1 MYLIGLTGGIAS
13 GKSTVSTMLQ
23 ELGAYIIDAD
33 KLAHEITK
41 PHKRAWQEIVAAFGS
56 AVTDANGQIN
66 RKRLGKIIFA
76 DAAARAQLEAITH
89 PRIEEEVAVAMTT
102 ARQQGCEI
110 IVLDAPLLIE
120 VGWYSRVN
128 AVWVVF
134 VDENTQIVRLMMR
147 DNSSYED
154 AMARIRAQLSLS
166 EKLKYADVVINN
178 SKTIGHTKKQV
189 HKFWCEISK
198 TMASGN
204 KEFF

>member
-13 GKSTVSTMLQ
+13 GKSTVSKMLQ

-41 PHKRAWQEIVAAFGS
+41 PNKPAWQDIVAAFGP
-56 AVTDANGQIN
+56 AVTDASGQIN

-76 DAAARAQLEAITH
+76 DAAARAKLEAITH
-89 PRIEEEVAVAMTT
+89 PRIEEAVAVSLAT
-102 ARQQGCEI
+102 ARQQGCKMV
-110 IVLDAPLLIE
+110 VLDAPLLIE
-120 VGWYSRVN
+120 VGWHSRVD

-134 VDENTQIVRLMMR
+134 VDEQTQIVRLMMR

-178 SKTIGHTKKQV
+178 SKTIENTKKQV
-189 HKFWCEISK
+189 QKFWWGISNSID
-198 TMASGN
+198 SGD
-204 KEFF
+204 K

>member
-13 GKSTVSTMLQ
+13 GKSTVSTMLR

-41 PHKRAWQEIVAAFGS
+41 PNKPAWQDIVAAFGP

-76 DAAARAQLEAITH
+76 DEAARAQLDAITH
-89 PRIEEEVAVAMTT
+89 PRIEEEVAVAMNA

-110 IVLDAPLLIE
+110 VILDAPLLIE
-120 VGWYSRVN
+120 VGWYSRVD

-134 VDENTQIVRLMMR
+134 VDEKTQIVRLMMR

-154 AMARIRAQLSLS
+154 AMARIRAQLSLN
-166 EKLKYADVVINN
+166 EKLNYADVVINN
-178 SKTIGHTKKQV
+178 SKTIECTKKQV
-189 HKFWCEISK
+189 YKFWGEISNS
-198 TMASGN
+198 MDSGD
-204 KEFF
+204 K